1 VIARP
6 PVHPSITEAQIDA
19 LVETFYSAIWSDDR
33 LGPIF
38 SAHIT
43 DRPVHLATMKR
54 FWSSVLLHTG
64 VYKGRP
70 VPVHVK
76 LTGVV
81 ESDFP
86 RWLDHFRHAA
96 QDVFEPD
103 AAVPVDAAAKRIAK
117 SLWFAMFDG
126 ALTKPPDWR

>member
-1 VIARP
+1 VIART

-54 FWSSVLLHTG
+54 FWSSVLLHTST
-64 VYKGRP
+64 YKGRP
-70 VPVHVK
+70 VPAHAK

-86 RWLDHFRHAA
+86 RWLDHFHYAA
-96 QDVFEPD
+96 QNVFEPD
-103 AAVPVDAAAKRIAK
+103 AAVLVDAAAKRIAE
-117 SLWFAMFDG
+117 SL
-126 ALTKPPDWR
+126 